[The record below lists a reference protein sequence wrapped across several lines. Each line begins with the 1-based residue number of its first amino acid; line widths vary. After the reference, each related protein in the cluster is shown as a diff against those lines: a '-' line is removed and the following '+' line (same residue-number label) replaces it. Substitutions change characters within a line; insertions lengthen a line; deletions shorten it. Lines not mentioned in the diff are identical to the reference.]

1 VAKRIYVGNLPYGV
15 DNQQLA
21 EVFSRFGQVV
31 EATVITDRDSGQS
44 KGFGFV
50 QMANDDE
57 ALTAITQLNGTV
69 LGNRTLRVNEA
80 QPRVERSGGGGG
92 RGYGRDS
99 YGGGYGGHD
108 DYRGGSYN
116 AYGGG
121 YDGDSY
127 GDGGSRRRERSW

>member
-1 VAKRIYVGNLPYGV
+1 VAKRIYVGNLPYDV

-21 EVFSRFGQVV
+21 EIFSRFGQVV

-50 QMANDDE
+50 QMAQDDE
-57 ALTAITQLNGTV
+57 ALTAIAQLNGSQ

-80 QPRVERSGGGGG
+80 QPRVERSGGGG

-99 YGGGYGGHD
+99 YGGHD

-116 AYGGG
+116 AYNSG
-121 YDGDSY
+121 YDAGSY
-127 GDGGSRRRERSW
+127 GDDGGSRRRERSW

>member
-50 QMANDDE
+50 QMSQDDE
-57 ALTAITQLNGTV
+57 AMAAIAQLNGSQ

-80 QPRVERSGGGGG
+80 QPRVERSGGG
-92 RGYGRDS
+92 YGR
-99 YGGGYGGHD
+99 GGGYGGHD

-116 AYGGG
+116 AYSSG
-121 YDGDSY
+121 YDAGSY
-127 GDGGSRRRERSW
+127 GDDGGSRRRERSW

>member
-1 VAKRIYVGNLPYGV
+1 MAKRIYVGNLPYGV

-21 EVFSRFGQVV
+21 EVFSRFGEVV

-50 QMANDDE
+50 QMARDE
-57 ALTAITQLNGTV
+57 DALTAIAQLNGTQ

-80 QPRVERSGGGGG
+80 QPRVERSGGGGH
-92 RGYGRDS
+92 GYGRDS
-99 YGGGYGGHD
+99 YGGRD

-116 AYGGG
+116 AYNSG
-121 YDGDSY
+121 YDAGGY